1 MMRLSA
7 KEAMKLAESAF
18 LDNGAE
24 EAVRK
29 LTNKSLK
36 FNQKPKKDEKR
47 SIAITASC

>member
-7 KEAMKLAESAF
+7 KEAMRVAEEAF
-18 LDNGAE
+18 LNEGSE
-24 EAVRK
+24 QAVRK